1 MVDRHTARPHYRV
14 QERKKQWEETMSI
27 LKSVKCS
34 LAVVACASLLGVFG
48 AHAADPYKINVIL
61 PLTGGAAFLG
71 KGEQQT
77 LQLLQS
83 TVNKEGGING
93 QPLEFVFHDDQTNP
107 QTTVQ
112 IANGILAEKPAVI
125 LGSSIVAMCNA
136 IAPLLKDGPFDYCLS
151 PGAHPAAGSYQYS
164 TSADTHALI
173 EALVRY
179 FRSTGRTKI
188 AFMTSTDASGQDAE
202 RGFDEVLKL
211 PENSDVQVVERQRF
225 NPKDVS
231 VSAQIERIKA
241 ANPQAFIAWST
252 GAPIATVFKAVL
264 QAGLD
269 VPFGTTNGNQ
279 TYAQMEQ
286 YKSFLPKELYI
297 PTSVFLPHEGM
308 FKLDAKVEEQQK
320 KFHAAFKA
328 ANLKPDN
335 MAALSWDPANIVV
348 EALRKLGTKATASQ
362 IRDYVNS
369 QTSLTGVNG
378 IYDFKSV
385 PQRGLT
391 VKNALVS
398 RWDPAADTWIVVS
411 QPTGAP
417 LQK

>member
-1 MVDRHTARPHYRV
+1 M
-14 QERKKQWEETMSI
+14 MSI
-27 LKSVKCS
+27 LYPLKRS
-34 LAVVACASLLGVFG
+34 LAVAACASLLGVCG
-48 AHAADPYKINVIL
+48 AHAADLYKINVIL

-71 KGEQQT
+71 KGEQQA
-77 LQLLQS
+77 LQLLQT
-83 TVNKEGGING
+83 TVNKDGGING
-93 QPLEFVFHDDQTNP
+93 PPLEFVFRDDQTNP
-107 QTTVQ
+107 QITVQ
-112 IANGILAEKPAVI
+112 IANGILPEKPAVM
-125 LGSSIVAMCNA
+125 LGSSIVGMCNA

-151 PGAHPAAGSYQYS
+151 PGVHPAPGSYQYS

-179 FRSTGRTKI
+179 FRSSGKTKI

-211 PENSDVQVVERQRF
+211 SENSSVQVVERQRF

-241 ANPQAFIAWST
+241 ANPQALIAWST
-252 GAPIATVFKAVL
+252 GAPIATVFNAVL
-264 QAGLD
+264 QAGLN
-269 VPFGTTNGNQ
+269 VPVGTTNGNQ

-297 PTSVFLPHEGM
+297 PTSVFLPHEAL
-308 FKLDAKVEEQQK
+308 FKLDPKVEAQQK
-320 KFHAAFKA
+320 EFYAAFKA
-328 ANLKPDN
+328 SNLKLDN
-335 MAALSWDPANIVV
+335 MAALAWDPANIVV
-348 EALRKLGTKATASQ
+348 EALKTLGTKATASQ
-362 IRDYVNS
+362 IKDYVSS

-391 VKNALVS
+391 VKNVLVT
-398 RWDPAADTWIVVS
+398 RWDPTADTWVVVS

-417 LQK
+417 LHK

>member
-1 MVDRHTARPHYRV
+1 
-14 QERKKQWEETMSI
+14 MSMMDI
-27 LKSVKCS
+27 GRR
-34 LAVVACASLLGVFG
+34 AATVAITFACLFALSS
-48 AHAADPYKINVIL
+48 AHAADPYKMNVIL

-71 KGEQQT
+71 KGEQQA
-77 LQLLQS
+77 LQLLEKV
-83 TVNKEGGING
+83 TNNEGGING
-93 QPLEFVFHDDQTNP
+93 QPLQFVFHDDQSNP
-107 QTTVQ
+107 QITVQ
-112 IANGILAEKPAVI
+112 IANEIMAEKPAVM

-136 IAPLLKDGPFDYCLS
+136 IAPLLKEGPFDYCLS
-151 PGAHPAAGSYQYS
+151 PGVHPAEGSYQYS
-164 TSADTHALI
+164 TSTDTHALI

-211 PENSDVQVVERQRF
+211 PENSGVQVVERQRF

-241 ANPQAFIAWST
+241 ATPQAFIAWST

-286 YKSFLPKELYI
+286 YKTFLPRELYI

-308 FKLDAKVEEQQK
+308 FKLEPKVEEQQK

-328 ANLKPDN
+328 ANLGMDN
-335 MAALSWDPANIVV
+335 MSALAWDPGNIVI

-362 IRDYVNS
+362 IKEYIGS
-369 QTSLTGVNG
+369 QTDLAGING

-398 RWDPAADTWIVVS
+398 RWDTTTNTWIVVS
-411 QPTGAP
+411 QPTGIP
-417 LQK
+417 LKT

>member
-1 MVDRHTARPHYRV
+1 MVDRHTGRLRQGV
-14 QERKKQWEETMSI
+14 QKRKKQWEETMSI
-27 LKSVKCS
+27 LNPVKRG
-34 LAVVACASLLGVFG
+34 LAILACTSLLGVFG
-48 AHAADPYKINVIL
+48 AHAANPYKINVIL

-77 LQLLQS
+77 LQLFQS
-83 TVNKEGGING
+83 TVNKEGGISG

-107 QTTVQ
+107 QITVQ
-112 IANGILAEKPAVI
+112 IANGILAEKPAVM

-136 IAPLLKDGPFDYCLS
+136 MAPLLKEGPFDYCLS
-151 PGAHPAAGSYQYS
+151 PGVHPAPGSYQYS
-164 TSADTHALI
+164 TSTDTHALI

-179 FRSTGRTKI
+179 FRSSGKTKI

-269 VPFGTTNGNQ
+269 VPVGTTNGNQ

-286 YKSFLPKELYI
+286 YKSFLPKQLYI

-308 FKLDAKVEEQQK
+308 FKLDSKVEEQQK

-328 ANLKPDN
+328 AKLKPDN
-335 MAALSWDPANIVV
+335 MSALAWDPANIVV
-348 EALRKLGTKATASQ
+348 EALRKLGTKATAGQ

-369 QTSLTGVNG
+369 QTSLSGVNG
-378 IYDFKSV
+378 IYNFKSV

-391 VKNALVS
+391 VKNAVVS

-417 LQK
+417 LHK

>member
-1 MVDRHTARPHYRV
+1 MT
-14 QERKKQWEETMSI
+14 I
-27 LKSVKCS
+27 LNS
-34 LAVVACASLLGVFG
+34 LKHGVAIIACAALLGVFG
-48 AHAADPYKINVIL
+48 ADAAEPYKINVIL

-71 KGEQQT
+71 KGQQQT

-83 TVNKEGGING
+83 TVNKESGISG
-93 QPLEFVFHDDQTNP
+93 QPLEFVLQDDQTNP

-112 IANGILAEKPAVI
+112 IANGIVAEKPAVM

-136 IAPLLKDGPFDYCLS
+136 MAPLLQEGPFDYCLS
-151 PGAHPAAGSYQYS
+151 PGVHPAPGSYQYS

-179 FRSTGRTKI
+179 FGSSGRTKI

-211 PENSDVQVVERQRF
+211 PENSTIAVVERQRF

-241 ANPQAFIAWST
+241 ANPQALIAWST

-269 VPFGTTNGNQ
+269 VPVGTTNGNQ

-286 YKSFLPKELYI
+286 YKDFLPKDLYI
-297 PTSVFLPHEGM
+297 PTSVFLPHDGL
-308 FKLDAKVEEQQK
+308 FKLDPKVEEQQA
-320 KFHAAFKA
+320 KFYAAFKA
-328 ANLKPDN
+328 ANLKIDN

-348 EALRKLGTKATASQ
+348 EAVRKLGTTATASQ

-369 QTSLTGVNG
+369 QTNLAGVNG

-391 VKNALVS
+391 VNNALVS
-398 RWDPAADTWIVVS
+398 RWDAAADTWLVVS
-411 QPTGAP
+411 EPTGA
-417 LQK
+417 LLHK

>member
-1 MVDRHTARPHYRV
+1 MPDIGKRAAAIAITF
-14 QERKKQWEETMSI
+14 
-27 LKSVKCS
+27 
-34 LAVVACASLLGVFG
+34 ASVFG
-48 AHAADPYKINVIL
+48 FSAAQAADPYKINVIL

-71 KGEQQT
+71 KGEQQA
-77 LQLLQS
+77 LQLLENV
-83 TVNKEGGING
+83 TNKEGGING
-93 QPLEFVFHDDQTNP
+93 QPLQFVYHDDQTNP
-107 QTTVQ
+107 QITVQ
-112 IANGILAEKPAVI
+112 LANGIMAEKPAVM

-136 IAPLLKDGPFDYCLS
+136 IAPLLKEGPFDYCLS
-151 PGAHPAAGSYQYS
+151 PGVHPAAGSFQYS

-173 EALVRY
+173 EALIRY

-202 RGFDEVLKL
+202 RGLDEVLKL
-211 PENSDVQVVERQRF
+211 PENSAIQVVERQRF

-252 GAPIATVFKAVL
+252 GAPIATVFKGVL

-308 FKLDAKVEEQQK
+308 FNLDPRVEEQQK

-328 ANLKPDN
+328 ANLGMDN
-335 MAALSWDPANIVV
+335 MSALAWDPGNMVV

-362 IRDYVNS
+362 VKEYIDS
-369 QTSLTGVNG
+369 QTALAGVNG

-385 PQRGLT
+385 AQRGLT
-391 VKNALVS
+391 VKNALVTH
-398 RWDPAADTWIVVS
+398 WDPAANTWIVVS
-411 QPTGAP
+411 EPTGIP
-417 LQK
+417 LKK

>member
-1 MVDRHTARPHYRV
+1 
-14 QERKKQWEETMSI
+14 MSI
-27 LKSVKCS
+27 LKPVKCG
-34 LAVVACASLLGVFG
+34 LAIVACASLLGVFG

-83 TVNKEGGING
+83 TVNKEGGIGG

-112 IANGILAEKPAVI
+112 IANGILAEKPAVM

-136 IAPLLKDGPFDYCLS
+136 IAPLLKEGPFDYCLS
-151 PGAHPAAGSYQYS
+151 PGVHPAPGTYQYS

-308 FKLDAKVEEQQK
+308 FKLDPKVEEQQK

-335 MAALSWDPANIVV
+335 MSALCLGSGQHRGGSAAQVGHQSDSEPNPGLCQQPDSLS
-348 EALRKLGTKATASQ
+348 
-362 IRDYVNS
+362 
-369 QTSLTGVNG
+369 GVNG

-417 LQK
+417 LHK

>member
-1 MVDRHTARPHYRV
+1 MMLDLGKRALIGVCV
-14 QERKKQWEETMSI
+14 
-27 LKSVKCS
+27 S
-34 LAVVACASLLGVFG
+34 LFGIFSAYAS
-48 AHAADPYKINVIL
+48 DPYKINVIL

-71 KGEQQT
+71 KGEQQA
-77 LQLLQS
+77 LQLLE
-83 TVNKEGGING
+83 TVVNKEGGING
-93 QPLEFVFHDDQTNP
+93 QSLEFVFHDDQTNP
-107 QTTVQ
+107 QITVQ
-112 IANGILAEKPAVI
+112 IANGIIAEKPAAM

-136 IAPLLKDGPFDYCLS
+136 MEPLLKQGPFDYCLS
-151 PGAHPAAGSYQYS
+151 PGVHPTPGSYQYS

-179 FRSTGRTKI
+179 FRSSGKTKI

-211 PENSDVQVVERQRF
+211 PENSDIQVVERQRF

-252 GAPIATVFKAVL
+252 GAPIATVFKGVL
-264 QAGLD
+264 QAGLE

-320 KFHAAFKA
+320 KFRAAFKA
-328 ANLKPDN
+328 ANLGMDN
-335 MAALSWDPANIVV
+335 MSALAWDPGNIVV

-362 IRDYVNS
+362 VKDYVSS
-369 QTSLTGVNG
+369 QTNLAGING

-391 VKNALVS
+391 VRNALVS
-398 RWDPAADTWIVVS
+398 RWDPAANTWIVVS
-411 QPTGAP
+411 QPTGIP
-417 LQK
+417 LKQ